1 MNDFIIM
8 TDSCCDL
15 PAQLADKLELTV
27 LPLSLQLTEKN
38 TIIIWTVGI
47 FHLLISIVCF
57 AKERNV
63 PLLRQTR
70 MRFSLPWSRF

>member
-27 LPLSLQLTEKN
+27 LPLSF
-38 TIIIWTVGI
+38 TINGKEHYNYLDGI